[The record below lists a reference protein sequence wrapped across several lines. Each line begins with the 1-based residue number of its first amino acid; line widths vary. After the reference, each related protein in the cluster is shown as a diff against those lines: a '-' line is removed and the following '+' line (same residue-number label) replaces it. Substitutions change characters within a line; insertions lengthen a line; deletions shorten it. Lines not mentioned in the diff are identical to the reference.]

1 MNLRQTLL
9 MFITVLIA
17 CFLCFSV
24 WGQTTAGMIAHFK
37 FSGNTSNTG
46 PANVSASAVS
56 TSYSTNNAG
65 APNSAVQFGGNLNSY
80 VEFVDNGNLDFIGTN
95 NFTISFGF
103 YFNGTSTSGLI
114 DNCLNYGGWGV
125 WLWSTVAGVWNLQFN
140 YKNNSVGSATT
151 TNFTPGRW
159 NHVAAVRNNGTIS
172 LYINGA
178 LRASANEGTTAPN
191 YPINMIAGAMA
202 YGSFS
207 PPRYNPFGGKLDE
220 MRLYN
225 RALSLSEI
233 QGLMPYALPLTMGD
247 FNGNKRQNTV
257 QLTWNTLTETNTS
270 HFDIERSIDGN
281 HFTKVGQVSAAGD
294 ATDIRYYQFTDL
306 ALPLAKTVFYR
317 LKMTDKDQSFRYSR
331 IIAVTTDNSLISL
344 RLFPNPV
351 SEIVQVQ
358 VYSGRKENA
367 LLRITDAAGSEVL
380 QKYIT
385 LQEGNNGSSLSVGH
399 LPPGYYLLSVIAE
412 SFTYTEKMIKQ

>member
-9 MFITVLIA
+9 MFIAVLTA

-24 WGQTTAGMIAHFK
+24 WGQTNAGMIAHFK
-37 FSGNTSNTG
+37 FSGNAGNTG
-46 PANVSASAVS
+46 PANVTASAVS

-65 APNSAVQFGGNLNSY
+65 APNSALQFGGNLNSY
-80 VEFVDNGNLDFIGTN
+80 VEFVDNGNLDFSGTN
-95 NFTISFGF
+95 NFTISFSF
-103 YFNGTSTSGLI
+103 FFNGSSTAGLI
-114 DNCLNYGGWGV
+114 DNCLNYGGWGI
-125 WLWSTVAGVWNLQFN
+125 WLWSTVSGVWNLQFN

-178 LRASANEGTTAPN
+178 LRASAAEGTTSPV

-247 FNGNKRQNTV
+247 FNGSKRQNTV

-270 HFDIERSIDGN
+270 HFDIERSTDGN
-281 HFTKVGQVSAAGD
+281 LFNKIGQVNAAGD
-294 ATDIRYYQFTDL
+294 ATDAKYYQFTDF

-317 LKMTDKDQSFRYSR
+317 LKMADKDQSFRFSR
-331 IIAVTTDNSLISL
+331 IIAVTTDNSLLTL

-351 SEIVQVQ
+351 SDIVQVQ

-380 QKYIT
+380 QKNIT
-385 LQEGNNGSSLSVGH
+385 LQEGNNGSSLPVSH
-399 LPPGYYLLSVIAE
+399 LPPGYYLLTVTSE
-412 SFTYTEKMIKQ
+412 SFTYSEKMIKQ

>member
-1 MNLRQTLL
+1 
-9 MFITVLIA
+9 
-17 CFLCFSV
+17 
-24 WGQTTAGMIAHFK
+24 
-37 FSGNTSNTG
+37 
-46 PANVSASAVS
+46 
-56 TSYSTNNAG
+56 
-65 APNSAVQFGGNLNSY
+65 
-80 VEFVDNGNLDFIGTN
+80 
-95 NFTISFGF
+95 
-103 YFNGTSTSGLI
+103 
-114 DNCLNYGGWGV
+114 
-125 WLWSTVAGVWNLQFN
+125 
-140 YKNNSVGSATT
+140 
-151 TNFTPGRW
+151 
-159 NHVAAVRNNGTIS
+159 
-172 LYINGA
+172 
-178 LRASANEGTTAPN
+178 
-191 YPINMIAGAMA
+191 
-202 YGSFS
+202 
-207 PPRYNPFGGKLDE
+207 
-220 MRLYN
+220 
-225 RALSLSEI
+225 
-233 QGLMPYALPLTMGD
+233 MGD

>member
-9 MFITVLIA
+9 MFIAVLTA

-80 VEFVDNGNLDFIGTN
+80 VEFVDNGNLDFSGTN

-114 DNCLNYGGWGV
+114 DNCLNYGGWGI
-125 WLWSTVAGVWNLQFN
+125 WLWSTVSGVWNLQFN
-140 YKNNSVGSATT
+140 YKNNSVGSAAA

-178 LRASANEGTTAPN
+178 FRLSATEGTTAPI

-220 MRLYN
+220 IRFYN
-225 RALSLSEI
+225 RALNLTEI

-247 FNGNKRQNTV
+247 FTASKRQNTV
-257 QLTWNTLTETNTS
+257 QLNWNTLTEINTS
-270 HFDIERSIDGN
+270 HFEIERSTDGIL
-281 HFTKVGQVSAAGD
+281 FTKVGQVNAAGD
-294 ATDIRYYQFTDL
+294 ATDTRYYQFTDQL
-306 ALPLAKTVFYR
+306 LPSARTVFYR
-317 LKMTDKDQSFRYSR
+317 LKMTDKDQTFRYSR

-351 SEIVQVQ
+351 SEMLQIQ

-367 LLRITDAAGSEVL
+367 RLIITDAAGSEIL
-380 QKYIT
+380 QKTIT
-385 LQEGNNGSSLSVGH
+385 LQEGNNGSSITVGQ
-399 LPPGYYLLSVIAE
+399 LPHGQYILTVIAE
-412 SFTYTEKMIKQ
+412 SFTHTEKFIKQ